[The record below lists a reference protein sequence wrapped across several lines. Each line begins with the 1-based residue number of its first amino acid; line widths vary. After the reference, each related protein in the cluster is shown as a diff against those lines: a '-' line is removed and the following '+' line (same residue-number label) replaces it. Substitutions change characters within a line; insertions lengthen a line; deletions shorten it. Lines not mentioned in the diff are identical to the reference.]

1 MHFAI
6 RYYVCER
13 THVHKMITVTS
24 EVCGRQHNTA
34 EIAFINRVHAP
45 SICG

>member
-13 THVHKMITVTS
+13 THVHKIITVTS
-24 EVCGRQHNTA
+24 EVCVRSVMLCSATSLGTRLGN
-34 EIAFINRVHAP
+34 NR
-45 SICG
+45 